1 MKQQVFFVGTEAE
14 VDHHAKPLKQ
24 LLDYALVEPD
34 DLARRAM
41 PGDLA
46 IFFSEHFDRFREA
59 VQTAKQNQIATLYM
73 VDGILE
79 WRNAW
84 ENRTDEPACPF
95 AMRPV
100 LSHKVACIGNSQ
112 ARVLA
117 NWGNAEKVEVVGVP
131 RFDSLACQY
140 VKQLQLD
147 ESPATDRLR
156 KGPHRLLVMTAKF
169 PAYTEE
175 QRQLLGKSLGD
186 LKSFLDGRSDIEVT
200 WRLTKGWAE
209 KLGVENQLRDF
220 SGAELSATLDSVD
233 AVISTPSTALLES
246 SLKNLP
252 TAILDYSNSPQ
263 YVASVWNI
271 TAVDHIEHTV
281 GDMLTRPPRKMF
293 LQQQLLA
300 DALHFQS
307 NSAERMRELI
317 VGMLA
322 EAKGCLDAKRELSF
336 PRGMLP
342 AVKAIDPRTLD
353 HEAVFDGFPEFQC
366 DDQLELQAQLAH
378 ARREVNH
385 LKSQLNQIQ
394 SELSQAHAIFD
405 EINSHP
411 IAGPIV
417 KIRRKLNAMIERLKK
432 PKPNPA

>member
-14 VDHHAKPLKQ
+14 VGHHAKPLRQ
-24 LLDYALVEPD
+24 LLDYRLIEPD
-34 DLARRAM
+34 DLSQQAN

-59 VQTAKQNQIATLYM
+59 VQAAKQKQVATLYM
-73 VDGILE
+73 IDGILE

-84 ENRTDEPACPF
+84 ENRSDEPACPF

-117 NWGNAEKVEVVGVP
+117 KWGNAAKVEVVGVP
-131 RFDSLACQY
+131 RFDSQAERF
-140 VKQLQLD
+140 VKLQNDTSAVAD
-147 ESPATDRLR
+147 EPQN
-156 KGPHRLLVMTAKF
+156 GPHRLLIMTAKF
-169 PAYTEE
+169 PAYTDE
-175 QRQLLGKSLGD
+175 QNRLLGKSLID
-186 LKSFLDGRSDIEVT
+186 LKTFLDGRADIEVT
-200 WRLTKGWAE
+200 WRLTGDWADR
-209 KLGVENQLRDF
+209 LGVENHVRDF
-220 SGAELSATLDSVD
+220 SGAELDATLDSVD
-233 AVISTPSTALLES
+233 AVISTPSTATLES
-246 SLKNLP
+246 ALKNLP

-263 YVASVWNI
+263 YVASAWNI
-271 TAVDHIEHTV
+271 TAADHIQQTV
-281 GDMLTRPPRKMF
+281 DDMITRPARKMF

-300 DALHFQS
+300 DALQFQL
-307 NSAERMRELI
+307 NSAERMKKLI

-322 EAKGCLDAKRELSF
+322 EAKDCLTENRELKF
-336 PRGMLP
+336 PVGMLSGVKTIGGP
-342 AVKAIDPRTLD
+342 ALD
-353 HEAVFDGFPEFQC
+353 HELVFDSFPEFQC
-366 DDQLELQAQLAH
+366 DDQIELQAQLAH

-394 SELSQAHAIFD
+394 LELSQAHAIFD

-417 KIRRKLNAMIERLKK
+417 KIRRKLFAMIEKLKK